1 MRLAWLFLP
10 CAIALVLLSGCA
22 GRHDAPPIF
31 APQLETD
38 HDQDFLGIS
47 VKFSSALK
55 RQFPVGSS
63 DGALRSILESQGFE
77 FLSSTSA
84 VYLWRDFACERK
96 VSVTW
101 VADDYQRIT
110 RVEGG
115 YYGSCI

>member
-1 MRLAWLFLP
+1 MRAAGLFPLCIVVPALLA
-10 CAIALVLLSGCA
+10 GCA

-31 APQLETD
+31 QPQLD
-38 HDQDFLGIS
+38 GKQDRDFLGVS
-47 VKFSSALK
+47 VRFSGALK
-55 RQFPVGSS
+55 RQFPEGSL
-63 DGALRSILESQGFE
+63 DGALRSILESQGFT

-101 VADDYQRIT
+101 VTDLNQRIT

>member
-1 MRLAWLFLP
+1 MRTGWLLPLCAVTLA
-10 CAIALVLLSGCA
+10 LLSGCA

-31 APQLETD
+31 APQLENEQ
-38 HDQDFLGIS
+38 DQDFLGIS
-47 VKFSSALK
+47 VRFSGALK

-84 VYLWRDFACERK
+84 VYLWRDLACERK
-96 VSVTW
+96 VSITW

-110 RVEGG
+110 RVEGS